1 MARAS
6 GALPAAGAAS
16 AERPLVA
23 DLLALRELQTS
34 LALEETDTAVVRVGT
49 NAVVEILAIECGLT
63 LVDATPHHPEIR
75 FGWSQG
81 RAMPRQDVEALTR
94 TLEPVIEE
102 VRRSRV
108 ASRLLGSQGAPGSVP
123 LPAAARASG
132 LQSVLILGLGTGGRR
147 TGALLLASRDAD
159 AFAGEP
165 LILSELLAAEMS
177 AHCERVRMT
186 STGARDAAPGYSGAF
201 PQPAGLATA
210 PAAGA
215 AGPRS
220 DDEMRRLR
228 ERNAELEAQ
237 VAIVSAASLSH
248 DADRQVDLALRKALD
263 LSGHKGG
270 AVYLVETSDSGDDI
284 LRFARGLGDP
294 EWLDR
299 VRLPRFRRG
308 EGPLA
313 RFWDGEE
320 ALVAS
325 NLAEV
330 AEGFGPDV
338 LERAG
343 YRRMACQPLLASGR
357 VIGVLQ
363 MFGDEAR
370 PYDDGEKRLLKAI
383 ARQVGLAIHGARL
396 LGELTRHSLALES
409 ENARLRSADPASA
422 SQTGALEALTLALA
436 ASPDG
441 ETRAAAV
448 LSQALRAIEAD
459 AAAILHFEPQASR
472 LRLFAQRGFPDG
484 AANALWNRPVE
495 DATLARG
502 LEGDDGALLDLAEDE
517 LLESGWTRLA
527 GYRHLL
533 LLPCRAGEE
542 IRGLLLVATRY
553 RDRLDDNR
561 RRALAPYVSLLALLL
576 DALHHALPIAEP
588 GAADLTEARS
598 VVDQHTP
605 PRGLPVAA
613 ADPAPHASKSPGT
626 AGADEGPSSETL
638 IQAQKMESI
647 GRLAVGIAH
656 DFNNSLGAIM
666 GHASHIRTLV
676 PDYNPVHGKAAVI
689 EEQSQRVAD
698 LVRRLLPF
706 ANGATGER
714 QTLRV
719 NDLVEETVAILLRT
733 LDPSVVLESRC
744 ASNLPSIEAD
754 AGQIRQALLNLAVN
768 ARDALQDGGRIIFET
783 RAGHLDG
790 PDAASMGLEP
800 GDYVSLVV
808 SDNGSGMPEE
818 VARQVFEPFF
828 TTKAV
833 TQGSGLGLTVVQ
845 DIVHEHGGHVAVSS
859 AEGVGTAVRMY
870 LPVSRGTAMT
880 ESDAAAATTGPI
892 RLPAYATNGFADR
905 PEGEQEL
912 QADPVEDEA
921 TGGTRSHP
929 SLETRPLRDTDLPAR
944 ILVVDDE
951 AVLRDMTVE
960 MLKSRGHE
968 VLTAKDGVEALEVYK
983 QEWGR
988 IDLVLLDM
996 IMPRLGGLETFRRM
1010 LGMDR
1015 KAKVLLCSGLAQTQ
1029 QAQEALREGALG
1041 LLPKP
1046 FGMAELVGWVE
1057 RCLAGRAA
1065 KH

>member
-1 MARAS
+1 MRPFAPAS
-6 GALPAAGAAS
+6 GGPAATPAAGAGS
-16 AERPLVA
+16 APGAGRPLVA
-23 DLLALRELQTS
+23 DLLALRELQAS

-75 FGWSQG
+75 FGWCQG
-81 RAMPRQDVEALTR
+81 RAMPREEVE
-94 TLEPVIEE
+94 TLGRGLEAVIEE

-108 ASRLLGSQGAPGSVP
+108 ASRLLGSHGAPGSAP
-123 LPAAARASG
+123 LPQAARASG
-132 LQSVLILGLGTGGRR
+132 LQSILVLGLGSGGRR
-147 TGALLLASRDAD
+147 TGALVLASRDAD

-165 LILSELLAAEMS
+165 LILAELLAAEMS
-177 AHCERVRMT
+177 EHCERVR
-186 STGARDAAPGYSGAF
+186 AL
-201 PQPAGLATA
+201 PAGGREALRQVVS
-210 PAAGA
+210 PSPG
-215 AGPRS
+215 GPNE
-220 DDEMRRLR
+220 DARRLR

-237 VAIVSAASLSH
+237 VAIISAASLSH
-248 DADRQVDLALRKALD
+248 DADRQVDLTLRKALD

-270 AVYLVETSDSGDDI
+270 AIYLVETTDSGDDI

-294 EWLDR
+294 AWLDR
-299 VRLPRFRRG
+299 VRLPRWRRG
-308 EGPLA
+308 EGPLS
-313 RFWDGEE
+313 RICDGEE
-320 ALVAS
+320 ALVVS
-325 NLAEV
+325 HLAE
-330 AEGFGPDV
+330 AGEGFDRD
-338 LERAG
+338 LLQAAG

-370 PYDDGEKRLLKAI
+370 PYDEAEKRLLKAI

-396 LGELTRHSLALES
+396 LGDLTRHSLALES
-409 ENARLRSADPASA
+409 ENARLRAGEPAPFSGD
-422 SQTGALEALTLALA
+422 STLEALATSLAIA
-436 ASPDG
+436 PDG

-448 LSQALRAIEAD
+448 LAQAARRVQAD
-459 AAAILHFEPQASR
+459 AAAVLHLEARSGR
-472 LRLFAQRGFPDG
+472 LRLLAQRGFPD
-484 AANALWNRPVE
+484 AAAHALWTRPVE
-495 DATLARG
+495 DAILARG
-502 LEGDDGALLDLAEDE
+502 LEGGDGVLLDLADPDA
-517 LLESGWTRLA
+517 LEIPWTRLA

-542 IRGLLLVATRY
+542 IRGLLLLATRY
-553 RDRLDDNR
+553 RDRLLESER
-561 RRALAPYVSLLALLL
+561 STLAPYVGILALLL
-576 DALHHALPIAEP
+576 DALHHAAPIVEPAE
-588 GAADLTEARS
+588 AELAEARS
-598 VVDQHTP
+598 VVDQHTG
-605 PRGLPVAA
+605 PRGIPVAD
-613 ADPAPHASKSPGT
+613 DPGVPPGDAPT
-626 AGADEGPSSETL
+626 AGEGPSSETL
-638 IQAQKMESI
+638 IQAQKMESL

-676 PDYNPVHGKAAVI
+676 PDYNPVHGKAVVI

-706 ANGATGER
+706 AHGGTGE
-714 QTLRV
+714 QKSLRV
-719 NDLVEETVAILLRT
+719 NELVEETVAVLLRT

-744 ASNLPSIEAD
+744 APNLPSVEAD
-754 AGQIRQALLNLAVN
+754 PGQIRQALLNLAVN

-790 PDAASMGLEP
+790 PDAAAMGIPP
-800 GDYVSLVV
+800 GDYVSLAV
-808 SDNGSGMPEE
+808 SDNGAGMPPE
-818 VARQVFEPFF
+818 VARQAFEPFF

-845 DIVHEHGGHVAVSS
+845 DIVHEHGGHVALSS

-870 LPVSRGTAMT
+870 LPVARGAAPSENEKAMV
-880 ESDAAAATTGPI
+880 TTGPI
-892 RLPAYATNGFADR
+892 VLPPGAVADL
-905 PEGEQEL
+905 E
-912 QADPVEDEA
+912 ADPAPDLVAGDAPGEA
-921 TGGTRSHP
+921 EAPGATRSHP

-960 MLKSRGHE
+960 MLRSRGHE
-968 VLTAKDGVEALEVYK
+968 VLTAKDGVEALEIYK

-988 IDLVLLDM
+988 VDLVLLDM
-996 IMPRLGGLETFRRM
+996 IMPRLGGLETFRRL

-1029 QAQEALREGALG
+1029 QAQEALRQGAMG

-1057 RCLAGRAA
+1057 RCLAGRAL

>member
-1 MARAS
+1 MRPFAPAS
-6 GALPAAGAAS
+6 GGPAAAPAAGAG
-16 AERPLVA
+16 RPLVA
-23 DLLALRELQTS
+23 DLLALRELQAS

-63 LVDATPHHPEIR
+63 LVDATPHHPDIR
-75 FGWSQG
+75 FGWCQG
-81 RAMPRQDVEALTR
+81 RAMPREEVESLAR
-94 TLEPVIEE
+94 GLEPVIDE
-102 VRRSRV
+102 VRRGRV
-108 ASRLLGSQGAPGSVP
+108 ASRLLGAP
-123 LPAAARASG
+123 LPAALRASG
-132 LQSVLILGLGTGGRR
+132 LQSILVLGLGSGGRR
-147 TGALLLASRDAD
+147 TGALVLASRDAD
-159 AFAGEP
+159 VFAGEP
-165 LILSELLAAEMS
+165 LILAELLAAEMS
-177 AHCERVRMT
+177 EHCERVRAT
-186 STGARDAAPGYSGAF
+186 HGTAAAPPA
-201 PQPAGLATA
+201 QPGREETH
-210 PAAGA
+210 
-215 AGPRS
+215 
-220 DDEMRRLR
+220 DDARRLR

-237 VAIVSAASLSH
+237 VAIISAASLSH
-248 DADRQVDLALRKALD
+248 DADRQVDLTLRKALD

-270 AVYLVETSDSGDDI
+270 AVHLVETSESGDDI

-294 EWLDR
+294 AWLDR
-299 VRLPRFRRG
+299 IRLPRWRRG
-308 EGPLA
+308 EGPLQ
-313 RFWDGEE
+313 RTWDGEE
-320 ALVAS
+320 VFVAADRAEAADGFDRDLV
-325 NLAEV
+325 
-330 AEGFGPDV
+330 
-338 LERAG
+338 ERAG

-370 PYDDGEKRLLKAI
+370 PYDEGEKRLLRAI

-396 LGELTRHSLALES
+396 LGDLTRHSLALES
-409 ENARLRSADPASA
+409 ENTRLRAGDPGPRSGDD
-422 SQTGALEALTLALA
+422 TLEALA
-436 ASPDG
+436 ASLAIAPDG

-448 LSQALRAIEAD
+448 LAQAARRVQAD
-459 AAAILHFEPQASR
+459 AAAILHLETRSGR
-472 LRLFAQRGFPDG
+472 LRLLAQRGFPDG
-484 AANALWNRPVE
+484 AAHALWTRPVE
-495 DATLARG
+495 DAILARG
-502 LEGDDGALLDLAEDE
+502 LEGQDGVVLDLADPAA
-517 LLESGWTRLA
+517 LEIPWTRLA

-542 IRGLLLVATRY
+542 VRGLLLLATRY
-553 RDRLDDNR
+553 RDRLGESDR
-561 RRALAPYVSLLALLL
+561 STLAPYVGLLALLL
-576 DALHHALPIAEP
+576 DALHHAAPIAEP
-588 GAADLTEARS
+588 AEPELAEARS

-605 PRGLPVAA
+605 PRGLPVAEEPTTLA
-613 ADPAPHASKSPGT
+613 APETP
-626 AGADEGPSSETL
+626 PSDTL
-638 IQAQKMESI
+638 IQAQKMESL

-676 PDYNPVHGKAAVI
+676 PDYNPVHGKAQVI

-706 ANGATGER
+706 ANGGTGEQR
-714 QTLRV
+714 SVRV
-719 NDLVEETVAILLRT
+719 NELVEETVAVLLRT

-744 ASNLPSIEAD
+744 APNLPTVEAD
-754 AGQIRQALLNLAVN
+754 PGQIRQALLNLAVN

-790 PDAASMGLEP
+790 PDAGAMGLPP

-808 SDNGSGMPEE
+808 SDNGGGMPPE
-818 VARQVFEPFF
+818 VARQAFEPFF

-845 DIVHEHGGHVAVSS
+845 DIVNEHGGHVALSS

-870 LPVSRGTAMT
+870 LPVARGAAMT
-880 ESDAAAATTGPI
+880 EGEAAMATTGPI
-892 RLPAYATNGFADR
+892 VLPPGAVADLEE
-905 PEGEQEL
+905 P
-912 QADPVEDEA
+912 APDVVAEDVSGA
-921 TGGTRSHP
+921 TRSQP

-968 VLTAKDGVEALEVYK
+968 VLTAKDGVDALEIYK

-996 IMPRLGGLETFRRM
+996 IMPRLGGLETFRRL

-1029 QAQEALREGALG
+1029 QAQEALRQGAMG

-1057 RCLAGRAA
+1057 RCLGGRAA
-1065 KH
+1065 KR

>member
-1 MARAS
+1 MRPFAPAS
-6 GALPAAGAAS
+6 GGQAAAPAAGAAPAS
-16 AERPLVA
+16 AAGRPLVA
-23 DLLALRELQTS
+23 DLLALRELQAS

-63 LVDATPHHPEIR
+63 LLDATPDHAEIR
-75 FGWSQG
+75 FGWCQG
-81 RAMPRQDVEALTR
+81 RAMPREEVDTVTR
-94 TLEPVIEE
+94 GLEGVIDE
-102 VRRSRV
+102 VRRGRV
-108 ASRLLGSQGAPGSVP
+108 PSRLLGGQGAPGSVP
-123 LPAAARASG
+123 LPAAVRDSG
-132 LQSVLILGLGTGGRR
+132 LQSILVLGLGSGGRR
-147 TGALLLASRDAD
+147 TGALLLASRDAG

-165 LILSELLAAEMS
+165 LILAELLAAEMS
-177 AHCERVRMT
+177 EHCGRVRAMPRD
-186 STGARDAAPGYSGAF
+186 GREAARGLAVAPAPAPGN
-201 PQPAGLATA
+201 
-210 PAAGA
+210 AAE
-215 AGPRS
+215 
-220 DDEMRRLR
+220 DLRRLR

-237 VAIVSAASLSH
+237 VAVISAASLSH
-248 DADRQVDLALRKALD
+248 DADRQVDLTLRKALD

-270 AVYLVETSDSGDDI
+270 AVYLVETSESGDDI

-294 EWLDR
+294 AWLDR
-299 VRLPRFRRG
+299 VRLPRWRRG

-313 RFWDGEE
+313 RIWDGEE
-320 ALVAS
+320 RLAAS
-325 NLAEV
+325 DLAEA
-330 AEGFGPDV
+330 AEGFDRDA

-370 PYDDGEKRLLKAI
+370 PYDEAEKRLLKAI

-409 ENARLRSADPASA
+409 ENARLRAGDAVPPSGDDS
-422 SQTGALEALTLALA
+422 LEALATSLAIA
-436 ASPDG
+436 PDG

-448 LSQALRAIEAD
+448 LAQAARRVEAD
-459 AAAILHFEPQASR
+459 AAAVLHLEARGGRMR
-472 LRLFAQRGFPDG
+472 LLAQRGFPDG
-484 AANALWNRPVE
+484 AAHALWNRPVE
-495 DATLARG
+495 DAILARG
-502 LEGDDGALLDLAEDE
+502 LEAGEGVVVDLADRDA
-517 LLESGWTRLA
+517 LEIPWTRLA
-527 GYRHLL
+527 GFRHLL
-533 LLPCRAGEE
+533 LVPCRAGEE
-542 IRGLLLVATRY
+542 IRGLLLLATRY
-553 RDRLDDNR
+553 RDRLGESQHA
-561 RRALAPYVSLLALLL
+561 ALEPYVGLLALLL
-576 DALHHALPIAEP
+576 DAMHHAAPILEPVETELP
-588 GAADLTEARS
+588 EARS
-598 VVDQHTP
+598 VVDQHTG
-605 PRGLPVAA
+605 PRGLPVAD
-613 ADPAPHASKSPGT
+613 DPAAPPVAA
-626 AGADEGPSSETL
+626 AGEGPSSETL
-638 IQAQKMESI
+638 IQAQKMESL

-676 PDYNPVHGKAAVI
+676 PDYNPVHGKAQVI

-706 ANGATGER
+706 AHGGTGE
-714 QTLRV
+714 QKSVRV
-719 NDLVEETVAILLRT
+719 NELVEETVAVLLRT

-744 ASNLPSIEAD
+744 APNLPTIDAD
-754 AGQIRQALLNLAVN
+754 PGQIRQALLNLAVN

-783 RAGHLDG
+783 RGGHLDG
-790 PDAASMGLEP
+790 PDAAAMGIP
-800 GDYVSLVV
+800 SGDYVSLVV
-808 SDNGSGMPEE
+808 SDNGAGMPPE
-818 VARQVFEPFF
+818 VARQAFEPFF

-845 DIVHEHGGHVAVSS
+845 DIVDEHGGHVTLSS

-870 LPVSRGTAMT
+870 LPVARGTAVG
-880 ESDAAAATTGPI
+880 ESDAAMATTGPI
-892 RLPAYATNGFADR
+892 VLPPGAVADLDP
-905 PEGEQEL
+905 PEDEG
-912 QADPVEDEA
+912 ASDPVPDLVAGDTVGEA
-921 TGGTRSHP
+921 GALGATRSHP

-968 VLTAKDGVEALEVYK
+968 VLTARDGVEALEVYK

-996 IMPRLGGLETFRRM
+996 IMPRLGGLETFRRL

-1029 QAQEALREGALG
+1029 QAQEALRHGALG

-1046 FGMAELVGWVE
+1046 FGMAELIGWVE

-1065 KH
+1065 KR

>member
-1 MARAS
+1 MRPFAS
-6 GALPAAGAAS
+6 GTAA

-23 DLLALRELQTS
+23 DLLALRELQAS

-63 LVDATPHHPEIR
+63 LVDATPQHSEIR
-75 FGWSQG
+75 FGWCQG

-94 TLEPVIEE
+94 ALDPAIDE
-102 VRRSRV
+102 VRRGRV
-108 ASRLLGSQGAPGSVP
+108 ASRLLGSQGAPGSLP
-123 LPAAARASG
+123 LPAAARDSG
-132 LQSVLILGLGTGGRR
+132 LQSVLVLGLGSGGRR
-147 TGALLLASRDAD
+147 TGALVLASRDAD
-159 AFAGEP
+159 AFVGEP
-165 LILSELLAAEMS
+165 LILAELLAAEMS
-177 AHCERVRMT
+177 AHCERVRMS
-186 STGARDAAPGYSGAF
+186 STGGHNAAPGFSGAF
-201 PQPAGLATA
+201 PQPSGSAASPVAG
-210 PAAGA
+210 AASGA
-215 AGPRS
+215 AGPRG

-294 EWLDR
+294 AWLDR
-299 VRLPRFRRG
+299 VRLHHYRRG

-313 RFWDGEE
+313 RFWEGEE

-330 AEGFGPDV
+330 AEGFGADV

-370 PYDDGEKRLLKAI
+370 PYDDGERRLLKGI
-383 ARQVGLAIHGARL
+383 ARQIGLAIHGARL
-396 LGELTRHSLALES
+396 LGELTRHSLTLES
-409 ENARLRSADPASA
+409 ENARLRCNDPAST
-422 SQTGALEALTLALA
+422 SQPGALETLTLALA
-436 ASPDG
+436 AAPDG

-459 AAAILHFEPQASR
+459 AAAILHFEPQAAR

-502 LEGDDGALLDLAEDE
+502 LEGEDGALLDLADDE

-553 RDRLDDNR
+553 RDRLDDSR
-561 RRALAPYVSLLALLL
+561 RGALAPYVALLALLL
-576 DALHHALPIAEP
+576 DAFHHAVPVAER
-588 GAADLTEARS
+588 GEADLSEARS

-613 ADPAPHASKSPGT
+613 ADPDTPASKAPGT
-626 AGADEGPSSETL
+626 ADVDEGPSSETL

-706 ANGATGER
+706 AHGGTGEHK
-714 QTLRV
+714 TLRV
-719 NDLVEETVAILLRT
+719 NDLVEETVAVLLRT
-733 LDPSVVLESRC
+733 LDPSVVIESRC

-768 ARDALQDGGRIIFET
+768 ARDALPDGGRIIFET

-808 SDNGSGMPEE
+808 SDNGTGMPDE
-818 VARQVFEPFF
+818 VAAQVFEPFF

-845 DIVHEHGGHVAVSS
+845 DIVNEHGGHVTLSS
-859 AEGVGTAVRMY
+859 AAGVGTAVRMY
-870 LPVSRGTAMT
+870 LPVSRGAAMT
-880 ESDAAAATTGPI
+880 ESDAAAVTTGPI
-892 RLPAYATNGFADR
+892 RLPVDTAVGFAD
-905 PEGEQEL
+905 GSGNEQEL